1 MQKVFMRFN
10 SIPAGELE
18 KAIKWFSDTYLK
30 ESRDTPSNELTS
42 YVLENCTAVRTAPDR
57 DSSAKWWWTNEDMLE
72 NLEGFEEVFYNNIGE
87 L

>member
-10 SIPAGELE
+10 SIPAGEFE

-30 ESRDTPSNELTS
+30 ESYEKPPFFAPGF
-42 YVLENCTAVRTAPDR
+42 CTAIRTAPDR
-57 DSSAKWWWTNEDMLE
+57 YSSRAKWWWTSEDMLE
-72 NLEGFEEVFYNNIGE
+72 NLEDFEEVFYNSLGE